1 MAVVGSSIELLLVFT
16 TTTDG
21 DGPVSLC
28 CLRILEARR
37 FTVVLVEA
45 DDDDAASS

>member
-1 MAVVGSSIELLLVFT
+1 MFNA

-21 DGPVSLC
+21 DGPISLCC

-37 FTVVLVEA
+37 FTVVLIEA
-45 DDDDAASS
+45 DDDDASS